1 MRNLVAPAP
10 LFSRKFRL
18 FFGGDWCACG
28 WSLWPKNFP
37 VQKMLPRKVRSK
49 GSRVKTFKDPRQR
62 WLLFGFGQRIWVFL
76 FVCLFVFS
84 LCLGWIPRT
93 VRSVCVCVCGCC
105 GVDDDLALPNVKHHW
120 PKPAEGKLHW
130 KKINNIYKLLKN
142 MEFLYK
148 YIPLRYFLIL
158 RLKIFKIRLKMK
170 KYLHT
175 VIKSLEY
182 H

>member
-1 MRNLVAPAP
+1 
-10 LFSRKFRL
+10 
-18 FFGGDWCACG
+18 
-28 WSLWPKNFP
+28 
-37 VQKMLPRKVRSK
+37 
-49 GSRVKTFKDPRQR
+49 
-62 WLLFGFGQRIWVFL
+62 
-76 FVCLFVFS
+76 
-84 LCLGWIPRT
+84 
-93 VRSVCVCVCGCC
+93 
-105 GVDDDLALPNVKHHW
+105 
-120 PKPAEGKLHW
+120 
-130 KKINNIYKLLKN
+130 